1 MQAPSSIRTPDTP
14 TTPLLACLF
23 SAASG
28 YQSISTNKELD
39 PMTGNDIF
47 LARYYSPYFGRFLSP
62 DWSAKV
68 TPVPYATFADPQSLN
83 LYAYVRNNPLTRI
96 DADGHDKINLN
107 QDFDKLIKAAQTQ
120 LKDKSLSKVVQKE
133 LKDQIQGFKDANAAK
148 GAV

>member
-83 LYAYVRNNPLTRI
+83 LYAYVRNNPLTRV
-96 DADGHDKINLN
+96 DPDGHCEGFECQQQQDWVAQHQISNLN
-107 QDFDKLIKAAQTQ
+107 DR
-120 LKDKSLSKVVQKE
+120 
-133 LKDQIQGFKDANAAK
+133 QISD
-148 GAV
+148 